1 MFKDQLVSTNCWKN
15 WAVVRRADASNTR
28 GPRFDSSHLQMYD
41 INYQMYWKEMNK
53 KEAQLKNVKE
63 TKWMQNVSRMCLFE
77 IICFSK
83 ISMWLS
89 GDLKIRSDSL
99 LAFPRNRE
107 VENRRKPWEHFCLQ
121 FFVCHF
127 LFSQFLFTFLFTIL
141 SFVFVYNEKT
151 IQRLAY

>member
-121 FFVCHF
+121 FFSP
-127 LFSQFLFTFLFTIL
+127 LSLSLSLSLSQCLLTFRRKFFL
-141 SFVFVYNEKT
+141 SFWDA
-151 IQRLAY
+151 R